1 MNALQGF
8 EGLFNVGEPSG
19 AGGLKVFPL
28 FPTGPV
34 ALSLRTLREEI
45 ASGSARV
52 EETDA
57 GEGPWFRS
65 LSLLNGSAQA
75 VLVSDG
81 DMLTAGLQDRIVDTP
96 RVVRPGVRVT
106 LQVSCVEAG
115 RSSQGERADLVSAER
130 AAEPSVRRKRALHSL
145 RGERPGQQE
154 TWAHVAELRGGRGHS
169 DGSGSLAERSG
180 LDERAAATAALLPA
194 AYGATGLAV
203 ARNTTRGARVVLLE
217 WYADPVACACAWGP
231 LVRGVAMDVHQP
243 TADVRISR
251 TELRGVVARVKAA
264 RAREE
269 VFAEGDRVT
278 WLSEGAMVGH
288 AVALGERLAQV
299 ALLA

>member
-8 EGLFNVGEPSG
+8 EGPFNVGEPSG

-34 ALSLRTLREEI
+34 ALSVRTLREVI
-45 ASGSARV
+45 AAGSARV

-65 LSLLNGSAQA
+65 LSLLNESAQA

-81 DMLTAGLQDRIVDTP
+81 DLLTAGLQDRIVDTP
-96 RVVRPGVRVT
+96 RVVRPGLRVT

-115 RSSQGERADLVSAER
+115 RSSQGARSDLVT
-130 AAEPSVRRKRALHSL
+130 AEPSVRRKRALYSL
-145 RGERPGQQE
+145 RGERPGQEE
-154 TWAHVAELRGGRGHS
+154 TWAHVAELRDGRGHH

-180 LDERAAATAALLPA
+180 LDERAAATAARLPA
-194 AYGATGLAV
+194 VYGATGLAI

-217 WYADPVACACAWGP
+217 WYADPLACASAWGA

-288 AVALGERLAQV
+288 AVALGERLAHV